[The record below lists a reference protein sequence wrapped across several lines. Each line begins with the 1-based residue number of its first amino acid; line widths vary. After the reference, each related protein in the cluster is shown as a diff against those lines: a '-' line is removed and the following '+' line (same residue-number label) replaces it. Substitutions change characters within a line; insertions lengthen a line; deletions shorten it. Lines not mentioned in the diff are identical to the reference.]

1 MKRIGIT
8 ILLIFSILIL
18 PISSYA
24 NDINETNTIEVVDGI
39 SNKALEVYGV
49 NLMVDGNNVDS
60 DVPAMLYESRTL
72 VPIRFVVEKLGAEI
86 TWNQDEHKATITT
99 KDDTIVLSIDSDKAY
114 VNGNEETL
122 PDSVPAKLLGYEGN
136 YRTMV
141 PLRFVSEQLG
151 MKVGWIDET
160 KTATVD
166 YKYEANNEVELSLE
180 EAIQAALDNSSQLNI
195 SDLEIEIKKIEL
207 EQAKGQEDDYEDSKD
222 SGFSLGNVQ
231 GFQLDA
237 NMASKSAKY
246 ALEEEKIKKDYTIE
260 NIKNNAT
267 RAYYGVLQAK
277 DALDI
282 ANNNLKNV
290 GENRDQTKKKL
301 DLGLVSKSELIMMDI
316 SLDEAKLKVDS
327 AQKDFEKAL
336 RKLNMVLN
344 CPLDTRLNL
353 TSTFEKVDF
362 NADLKSDLEK
372 AYDQRFDMIQM
383 KHNYELV
390 KLDFETNSK
399 KYTPNTYVY
408 RTKEKNVA
416 KIENMLNDL
425 HKSVEADIKDKYD
438 SVISA
443 KKQIELSNANVE
455 RAKEGLRMKQ
465 ASYDA
470 GMATSLEIQEALNQ
484 LYTSES
490 ALSGAISSYNLAI
503 LDYNK
508 AVTLGNIN

>member
-1 MKRIGIT
+1 MKKVGIN

-24 NDINETNTIEVVDGI
+24 NEINETNTIEVVDGI

-60 DVPAMLYESRTL
+60 DVPAMLYKNRTL

-99 KDDTIVLSIDSDKAY
+99 EDNTIILSIDSAKAY

-151 MKVGWIDET
+151 MKVDWIDET

-166 YKYEANNEVELSLE
+166 YKANNEVELSLE
-180 EAIQAALDNSSQLNI
+180 EAIQTSLDNSSQLNI
-195 SDLEIEIKKIEL
+195 SDLEIGIKEIEL
-207 EQAKGQEDDYEDSKD
+207 KQARDQEKDYRDAKD
-222 SGFSLGNVQ
+222 SGFSLGNVE

-237 NMASKSAKY
+237 NMLSKSARY

-267 RAYYGVLQAK
+267 MAYYGVLQAK

-282 ANNNLKNV
+282 AKSNFKNV

-301 DLGLVSKSELIMMDI
+301 DLGIVSRSELIMMDI
-316 SLDEAKLKVDS
+316 SLDEAQLKVDS

-336 RKLNMVLN
+336 RKLNIVLN
-344 CPLDTRLNL
+344 YPLDTRLNM
-353 TSTFEKVDF
+353 TSAFEKVDF
-362 NADLKSDLEK
+362 NADLESDLEK

-383 KHNYELV
+383 NHNYELV
-390 KLDFETNSK
+390 KLDFETNAK

-416 KIENMLNDL
+416 KIETMLNDL

-465 ASYDA
+465 ASYNA

-490 ALSGAISSYNLAI
+490 ALSGAVSSYNLAI